1 MAERVFTVVQA
12 NRILPTVE
20 EAIRYIR
27 AKARE
32 IIRTQDRIGVLT
44 LIGAET
50 AGSPENRELA
60 EARNR
65 LHALAERYNARLEE
79 LEKIGCVVK
88 DLNHGLVDFYARKD
102 DRLVFLCWKLGE
114 KRISFWHEL
123 EGGFTGRRP
132 IREFES
138 ADEEED

>member
-50 AGSPENRELA
+50 A
-60 EARNR
+60 
-65 LHALAERYNARLEE
+65 
-79 LEKIGCVVK
+79 
-88 DLNHGLVDFYARKD
+88 
-102 DRLVFLCWKLGE
+102 
-114 KRISFWHEL
+114 
-123 EGGFTGRRP
+123 
-132 IREFES
+132 
-138 ADEEED
+138 